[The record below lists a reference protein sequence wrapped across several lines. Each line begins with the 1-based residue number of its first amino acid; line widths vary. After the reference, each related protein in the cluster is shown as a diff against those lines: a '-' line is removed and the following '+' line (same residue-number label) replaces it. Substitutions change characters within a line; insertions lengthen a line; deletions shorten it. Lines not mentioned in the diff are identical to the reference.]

1 MKKTG
6 ATIIYILFVVLLL
19 GGAIAGLLYLTNGGT
34 TSPRLFDIKLNDSII
49 DGQQIGLSRS
59 KSLEFVVASK
69 IGQKLPANLQ
79 LRVLPNE
86 NAEKISYSIG
96 DLEYTLSVID
106 DFSGMFRIVNN
117 NETVTISS
125 NWNLI
130 NFLADYHL
138 VSAESIKLR
147 DYVEGKL
154 AFIDLYF
161 VSADLTIKCSL
172 IEHVNVSEVGLDNST
187 IVVGG

>member
-6 ATIIYILFVVLLL
+6 ATIIYILFVILLL
-19 GGAIAGLLYLTNGGT
+19 GGAIAGILYLTNGGI
-34 TSPRLFDIKLNDSII
+34 TSPRLFDIKLNNTII

-59 KSLEFVVASK
+59 NSLEFVVDSK
-69 IGQKLPANLQ
+69 LGQKLPSNLQ

-86 NAEKISYSIG
+86 NAEKITYTIG
-96 DLEYTLSVID
+96 DLEYTLSALD
-106 DFSGMFRIVNN
+106 DFSGMFKIVNN
-117 NETVTISS
+117 KENITISS
-125 NWNLI
+125 DWNLI

-138 VSAESIKLR
+138 VSAKSIKLR

-172 IEHVNVSEVGLDNST
+172 IEHVNVTEVGLDNST